1 MRMNNSKFYSPFW
14 PRVPS
19 GLRTTRLSA
28 TGPRTLLTLI
38 ATTDGG
44 AGGIRRVYKFE
55 RSLNPSLTP
64 SDYFFN
70 YLGGNRADT
79 AYYNNL
85 FNKNR
90 LY

>member
-1 MRMNNSKFYSPFW
+1 MTQLYSAFW

-28 TGPRTLLTLI
+28 TGTRTLLTLI

-44 AGGIRRVYKFE
+44 AGGNRRVYKFE
-55 RSLNPSLTP
+55 KNLNPSLTP
-64 SDYFFN
+64 SDYYFN
-70 YLGGNRADT
+70 FLGGNRADT

-90 LY
+90 MY

>member
-1 MRMNNSKFYSPFW
+1 MTQLYSSFW
-14 PRVPS
+14 PRVPT

-55 RSLNPSLTP
+55 RNLNPLLTP

-70 YLGGNRADT
+70 YLGGNRANT
-79 AYYNNL
+79 QYYYSL
-85 FNKNR
+85 YNKNR